1 MVRLLKDSRS
11 RSVCLFGEKKKNIR
25 KRVSSTRRKARSW
38 LRSRFARFLANSMHS
53 WSLGCLSS
61 LLRRWVRHGA
71 VGVRIVGFDRSPYL
85 YQLQSRSS
93 MLEGSC
99 FHTSV
104 CMFFAK
110 QDGRVGLPRDSVMY
124 VIVHKF
130 LQFPVRRVVEAVGKA
145 VSRQHSM
152 LAGLLQ
158 SCSRCRRWLVVFSSY
173 FFRNTPRYTLIS
185 RVEQCLND
193 REIQCTSWRSW
204 IGSRSTNQKWRNDTR
219 TPDLYSPQDTKWQ
232 TKNEKI

>member
-1 MVRLLKDSRS
+1 M
-11 RSVCLFGEKKKNIR
+11 GR
-25 KRVSSTRRKARSW
+25 KRVSSTRRKVSTTWSRRRPNSR
-38 LRSRFARFLANSMHS
+38 LRSQPLP
-53 WSLGCLSS
+53 LS
-61 LLRRWVRHGA
+61 A
-71 VGVRIVGFDRSPYL
+71 
-85 YQLQSRSS
+85 QSRSS

-185 RVEQCLND
+185 RVEQ
-193 REIQCTSWRSW
+193 
-204 IGSRSTNQKWRNDTR
+204 K
-219 TPDLYSPQDTKWQ
+219 K
-232 TKNEKI
+232 